1 MYRIKFSPQ
10 AEEDLKRLN
19 RQAPSNI
26 KKLTKLIKELQE
38 HPRMGTGQVERLKHY
53 EEETW
58 SRRLSGEHRLI
69 YRIYD
74 EVVEVLVLSTFGHY
88 NDK

>member
-1 MYRIKFSPQ
+1 MYRIKLLPQ
-10 AEEDLKRLN
+10 AEEDVKRLN

-38 HPRMGTGQVERLKHY
+38 HPRMRNRQVKRLKHY
-53 EEETW
+53 KEETW

-74 EVVEVLVLSTFGHY
+74 EIVEVLVLSTFGHY